1 MPEYLSPG
9 VYLEEVS
16 FRAKSIEGVSTSTA
30 AFIGPTRFGPTQG
43 TPELVTSFAD
53 FERVFGGIDQLVWD
67 DVAGHNYVAH
77 AVRNFFEEG
86 GKRLYVVRTFL
97 EAEDSDGKATR
108 TLVSTLD
115 SALEVV
121 FSARYPGTGGNVR
134 VSLTLKV
141 GQNALAAVPVNPAD
155 LAAGSAPVL
164 RGVSHRDVVWIND
177 GDTLTGNN
185 PAGKLYIAQRSS
197 TPTGYDWAFSAIDD
211 ANDRTLAELDLEGG
225 NVVYPLSLVAAAT
238 FPSTLTR
245 SGLGRTEVWEGLAF
259 DPEHPRALTKTFD
272 PDATSRQ
279 IQLTVPLVVDVGSLA
294 GHQILQV
301 LFDADRDANDVSRLQ
316 TLLEDDA
323 LTAAEL
329 SIVNTIGCTKL
340 SDADR
345 TVVFFMAD
353 GTGDDDAAGND
364 GVRPG
369 ASEYEGSD
377 TGNPNEVTG
386 LKALEDV
393 PDVSILAAPGST
405 FDGASGDYMADCAQ
419 IQRLLI
425 SHCERMRYRIAVLD
439 SPDDVTIGEIRSY
452 RAQFDS
458 SHAALYYPW
467 VKVQD
472 PVTRT
477 QILLPPSGF
486 VSGIYARNDV
496 EQGVHKAPA
505 NEVVRGA
512 IGFEFLLNKSQQ
524 DVLNPEGINC
534 FRYFEGRGYRLWGA
548 RTISSDPEWKY
559 VNLRRYFAFL
569 ERSVERGTQ
578 WAVFENNG
586 DELWAKVRRTI
597 EDFLFNE
604 WKSGHLLGLKPQE
617 AYFVRCDRSTMT
629 QNDLDNGRLI
639 CLIGACP
646 IRPAEFV
653 IFRIGQWTADTR
665 S

>member
-9 VYLEEVS
+9 VYVEEVS

-30 AFIGPTRFGPTQG
+30 AFIGPTRFGPLEG
-43 TPELVTSFAD
+43 TPELLTSFAD
-53 FERVFGGIDQLVWD
+53 FERIFGGIDQLNWVGGTE
-67 DVAGHNYVAH
+67 ASHNYTAH
-77 AVRNFFEEG
+77 GVRSFFDEG

-97 EAEDSDGKATR
+97 ADENSEGLATR
-108 TLVSTLD
+108 TLASTVD
-115 SALEVV
+115 TALELT
-121 FSARYPGTGGNVR
+121 FSARYPGSGGNVR
-134 VSLTLKV
+134 LGLTLKV
-141 GQNALAAVPVNPAD
+141 GQNALAAIPINPAD
-155 LAAGSAPVL
+155 LTAGTRPVL

-177 GDTLTGNN
+177 GSTLTGDN
-185 PAGKLYIAQRSS
+185 PAGKLYIAERSD
-197 TPTGYDWAFSAIDD
+197 TPTGYDWAFKAIDD
-211 ANDRTLAELDLEGG
+211 ADDRDLAGLDLAGG
-225 NVVYPLSLVAAAT
+225 NVVYPLSLAAAIS
-238 FPSTLTR
+238 FPTTLSR
-245 SGLGRTEVWEGLAF
+245 SGIGRTEVWDGLAF
-259 DPEHPRALTKTFD
+259 DPAHPRALHKTFD
-272 PDATSRQ
+272 AASNSRL
-279 IQLTVPLVVDVGSLA
+279 IQLTVPLVVDTGSLA
-294 GHQILQV
+294 GHQIVQV
-301 LFDADRDANDVSRLQ
+301 LFDADRDANDVPRLQ
-316 TLLEDDA
+316 TLLGDDT

-329 SIVNTIGCTKL
+329 SIVNTIGCRLL

-345 TVVFFMAD
+345 SLTVLM
-353 GTGDDDAAGND
+353 TGGND

-369 ASEYEGSD
+369 ASEYEGTDSGTPD
-377 TGNPNEVTG
+377 QVTG

-405 FDGASGDYMADCAQ
+405 FDAMDDGYKADSAQ

-439 SPDDVTIGEIRSY
+439 SPDGVTLGEIRNY
-452 RAQFDS
+452 RAQLDS

-467 VKVQD
+467 VKVLD

-512 IGFEFLLNKSQQ
+512 IGFEYLLNKAQQ

-586 DELWAKVRRTI
+586 DELWGKVRRTV

-639 CLIGACP
+639 CLVGVSP
-646 IRPAEFV
+646 VRPAEFV

>member
-53 FERVFGGIDQLVWD
+53 FERVFGGIDQLVWN

-97 EAEDSDGKATR
+97 EAEGSNGIATH
-108 TLVSTLD
+108 
-115 SALEVV
+115 EVESESV
-121 FSARYPGTGGNVR
+121 VDTGDNPIPVEFSARYPGSGGNVK
-134 VSLTLKV
+134 VGLTLKV
-141 GQNALAAVPVNPAD
+141 GRNALAAIPANPAELDGD
-155 LAAGSAPVL
+155 LIPVL

-185 PAGKLYIAQRSS
+185 PAGKLYIAERSS
-197 TPTGYDWAFSAIDD
+197 TPTGYDWAFSAIED

-225 NVVYPLSLVAAAT
+225 NVVYPLSLVVAAT

-259 DPEHPRALTKTFD
+259 DPEHPRAFTKTFD

-316 TLLEDDA
+316 TLLEGDA

-329 SIVNTIGCTKL
+329 SIVNTIGCTRL

-345 TVVFFMAD
+345 TVAFFLE
-353 GTGDDDAAGND
+353 GGND
-364 GVRPG
+364 GVRPE
-369 ASEYEGSD
+369 ASEYEGAE
-377 TGNPNEVTG
+377 TENPNEVAG

-405 FDGASGDYMADCAQ
+405 FDGASDSYKPDCDQ

-439 SPDDVTIGEIRSY
+439 APNNQTIGEIRSY
-452 RAQFDS
+452 RAQLDS